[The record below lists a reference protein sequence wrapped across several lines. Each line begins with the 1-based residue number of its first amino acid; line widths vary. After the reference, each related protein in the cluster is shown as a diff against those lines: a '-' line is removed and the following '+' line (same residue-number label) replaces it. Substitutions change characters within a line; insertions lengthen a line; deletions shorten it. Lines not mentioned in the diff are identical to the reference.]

1 MKNKFVNSGVVEG
14 FSEYQEVK
22 WAKSIWWRSG
32 GRGGLVKME
41 DSEKES

>member
-1 MKNKFVNSGVVEG
+1 MKNTFVNAGVVEG

-22 WAKSIWWRSG
+22 GAKGIWWISG

-41 DSEKES
+41 DSEKRI